1 MEQVLCCPNKVSF
14 VQVAKPNVQIHETS
28 YYGALIVRAEIDTI
42 YALGLLWLLQHSS
55 TFISSNKSKEFL
67 ANILDTF
74 QLLIANR
81 QQ

>member
-42 YALGLLWLLQHSS
+42 YALGLL
-55 TFISSNKSKEFL
+55 
-67 ANILDTF
+67 
-74 QLLIANR
+74 
-81 QQ
+81 